1 MKGSRKMPKS
11 LMKGE
16 SSKKPHK
23 NLEKKSDESLKN
35 KRDRGNES
43 DDQSS
48 PRGVFEVPGSGSD
61 SDNSINLRR
70 SMSASASTC
79 SLKFDKKPPAVAT
92 TGGCDGDGDRENS
105 STSVPASPTAETVPW
120 RNMMDNLKW
129 KSFRRFS
136 TGPLV
141 AGYEHSRKSF
151 MKKFGRNNSSEA
163 TINEFYMPKPSWRSF
178 TYEEL
183 ESATNGFSHDN
194 LLGKGGHAEVYKGY
208 LRDGQIV
215 AVKKI
220 TKKEK
225 KDEDRVGD
233 FLTELGIIAHINHPN
248 AARLIGFSSDNDL
261 HLVLQFAPHG
271 SLATLLHGNEES
283 VDWKIRFKIAIG
295 IAEGLQYLHY
305 DCNKRIIHRDIT
317 ASNIL
322 LTEDYQPQI
331 SDFGLAK
338 WLPEKWA
345 QQVVS
350 PIEGTFGYMAPEY
363 FMHGVIH
370 EKTDVFAFGVLL
382 LELISG
388 RRAVDSHRQSLVIWA
403 KPLLEKGNIKGL
415 IDPRLENSYEL
426 IEVKRIILLASSCIH
441 HMPEKRPNMKR
452 VVQILKGDSTIMD
465 LRQKTFDGRAMILD
479 ACDLEGYTSTT
490 YLNDLNRHQ
499 ELVMG

>member
-1 MKGSRKMPKS
+1 MLLELSLSYQFKLNRIEMKGNCSPILKICRHLFTILSHSGFRCALGSRKMPKS

-35 KRDRGNES
+35 KRDRGSES

-92 TGGCDGDGDRENS
+92 TGGCDGDGDRENN

-183 ESATNGFSHDN
+183 ESATNGFSH
-194 LLGKGGHAEVYKGY
+194 
-208 LRDGQIV
+208 
-215 AVKKI
+215 
-220 TKKEK
+220 
-225 KDEDRVGD
+225 
-233 FLTELGIIAHINHPN
+233 
-248 AARLIGFSSDNDL
+248 
-261 HLVLQFAPHG
+261 
-271 SLATLLHGNEES
+271 GN
-283 VDWKIRFKIAIG
+283 
-295 IAEGLQYLHY
+295 
-305 DCNKRIIHRDIT
+305 
-317 ASNIL
+317 
-322 LTEDYQPQI
+322 
-331 SDFGLAK
+331 
-338 WLPEKWA
+338 
-345 QQVVS
+345 
-350 PIEGTFGYMAPEY
+350 TF
-363 FMHGVIH
+363 F
-370 EKTDVFAFGVLL
+370 
-382 LELISG
+382 LIS
-388 RRAVDSHRQSLVIWA
+388 S
-403 KPLLEKGNIKGL
+403 
-415 IDPRLENSYEL
+415 
-426 IEVKRIILLASSCIH
+426 
-441 HMPEKRPNMKR
+441 
-452 VVQILKGDSTIMD
+452 
-465 LRQKTFDGRAMILD
+465 
-479 ACDLEGYTSTT
+479 
-490 YLNDLNRHQ
+490 
-499 ELVMG
+499 